1 MGINKRSMWIPIDQT
16 IFFRSASQ
24 SCRLGQSLRLARPP
38 KQAAM
43 AVLSFDALLS
53 PAETWHRVVTVKQK
67 NYTCFDTLKEW
78 VFSWAVCRYIYL
90 SVCLSIHPSIHPSIY
105 LSIYPHASH
114 TWAYWSRHPRLTE
127 LSLYNYLRSLL
138 STQTHTDAYIY
149 DYIYIIE
156 L

>member
-90 SVCLSIHPSIHPSIY
+90 SVCLSVYLSIHPSIHLYIPMHRTLEPIEVDIQDWPSLVFI
-105 LSIYPHASH
+105 IIWEACFPHKH
-114 TWAYWSRHPRLTE
+114 TQMHI
-127 LSLYNYLRSLL
+127 
-138 STQTHTDAYIY
+138 YIY
-149 DYIYIIE
+149 MIIYI
-156 L
+156 